1 MKTLELNYTK
11 MTGSKKRQLKFNMG
25 FILVII
31 NIKSEGVIPMP

>member
-11 MTGSKKRQLKFNMG
+11 MSGRKKRQLKFNFG

-31 NIKSEGVIPMP
+31 NIQSEA